1 MENSR
6 ARQQLIREAA
16 GLPFWLLS
24 KRQLC
29 DIELLLN
36 GALAPLNRFM
46 SRQDYHS
53 VLSDMRLLDGSL
65 WPIPVTLNVSNEFS
79 EIARPGQRVT
89 LRNSEGLPIAILTVN
104 EVWTP
109 DFAAEADAVF
119 GTQDETHSGVF
130 RLLHEEHPV
139 CLSGAIECLSLPQ
152 HSDYANHRYSP
163 IQLKQLI
170 KDRGWQHIVA
180 FQTRNP
186 MHYAHIE
193 MTKRAMEAI
202 DGGLLIH
209 PVAGVTQPGDIDYHT
224 RMHCY
229 VSIMKYYDTQRSVL
243 SLLPL
248 AMRMAGPRE
257 ALWHALIRKNYGCT
271 HFIIGRDHAGPGKKK
286 DGKPFYGPY
295 AAQELLEKHKDEIG
309 INPIMF
315 DELVYDKNKKRY
327 VSAGEVTNKKD
338 ISSISGTKMRNM
350 LLQGEKLP
358 EWFTP
363 PEVDRELK
371 TNYPPLKERGMTIFF
386 TGLSG
391 SGKSTLAKLLMNK
404 MLENN
409 RRKVTLLD
417 GDIVRTHLSSEL
429 SFSKKHRSIN
439 VRRIGFVAGEITKNS
454 GVAICAPIAPYAAD
468 RRANRELISQVGTF
482 IEVYVSTPLS
492 VCEQRDIKG
501 LYLRAR
507 EGLTKSFTGIDD
519 PYEVPTSPDI
529 IVDTT
534 DASPEETVNYIY
546 RRIKQAGYL

>member
-1 MENSR
+1 MGNDP
-6 ARQQLIREAA
+6 ARQQLMREAA
-16 GLPFWLLS
+16 SLPFWLLS

-29 DIELLLN
+29 DIELILN
-36 GALAPLNRFM
+36 GAFAPLDRFM
-46 SRQDYHS
+46 SQRDYRS
-53 VLSDMRLLDGSL
+53 ALSDMRLRDGSL
-65 WPIPVTLNVSNEFS
+65 WPMPITLNVSDKFS
-79 EIARPGQRVT
+79 AVAQPGRRIT
-89 LRNSEGLPIAILTVN
+89 LRNAEGLPIAILTVD

-109 DFAAEADAVF
+109 DLAEEAAAVF

-139 CLSGAIECLSLPQ
+139 CLGGAIECLSPPQ
-152 HSDYANHRYSP
+152 HTDYAGYRYSP
-163 IQLKQLI
+163 AQLKQFI
-170 KDRGWQHIVA
+170 KERGWQCAVA

-209 PVAGVTQPGDIDYHT
+209 PIAGITQAGDVDYHT

-229 VSIMKYYDTQRSVL
+229 VSIMKYYDAKRSVL

-271 HFIIGRDHAGPGKKK
+271 HFIIGRDHAGPGK
-286 DGKPFYGPY
+286 DGNGKPFYEPY
-295 AAQELLEKHKDEIG
+295 AAQELLEKHKDEAG
-309 INPIMF
+309 IEPVMF
-315 DELVYDKNKKRY
+315 HELVYDKNKKRY
-327 VSAGEVTNKKD
+327 VSVGDVTNKND
-338 ISSISGTKMRNM
+338 ILSVSGTKMREM
-350 LLQGEKLP
+350 LLRGEQLP
-358 EWFTP
+358 QWFTP
-363 PEVDRELK
+363 PEVAQELK
-371 TNYPPLKERGMTIFF
+371 AMYPPLRERGVTIFF

-404 MLENN
+404 MLENSK
-409 RRKVTLLD
+409 RRVTLLD

-429 SFSKKHRSIN
+429 GFSKEHRSVN
-439 VRRIGFVAGEITKNS
+439 VRRIGFVASEITKNG

-468 RRANRELISQVGTF
+468 RRANRELIAQVGTF
-482 IEVYVSTPLS
+482 IEVYVSTPLD

-519 PYEVPTSPDI
+519 PYEAPTAPDI
-529 IVDTT
+529 TVDTS
-534 DASPEETVNYIY
+534 AAPPEETVNYIY
-546 RRIKQAGYL
+546 RRIEQAGYL